1 RVGVE
6 TSKPTFASA
15 GAILSNISNGARGL
29 FESQTLSL
37 ALDRID
43 QRVLPLDRTYRRIGT
58 GRGVTVYVFDGGV
71 LSAHPELSGRVRK
84 GYDAFPSDP
93 KVCNAHGTAV

>member
-1 RVGVE
+1 MLHRLNTGISARSVATTTLAASLLGCTQATRVGVE

-58 GRGVTVYVFDGGV
+58 GRGVTVYVFDGG
-71 LSAHPELSGRVRK
+71 
-84 GYDAFPSDP
+84 
-93 KVCNAHGTAV
+93 